1 MKEFSIQKVYKITL
15 FAWWYS
21 AILAIGMFVCFSFLF
36 NDTIFIEDPQ
46 FDFIF
51 LTAMELITL
60 CVIPFALRLFKFKWV
75 KMRIKKQGI
84 KGFLDLKEAQIAML
98 AGPLILNEIM
108 YLLSW
113 QVTHFYLAVILFLC
127 MIFIYPSQEKLINEL
142 DA

>member
-1 MKEFSIQKVYKITL
+1 MKEYSIQKVYKTAL

-46 FDFIF
+46 LDFIF

-75 KMRIKKQGI
+75 KKRIKKQGT
-84 KGFLDLKEAQIAML
+84 KGLLDLKASQILML
-98 AGPLILNEIM
+98 SGPMILNAMM
-108 YLLSW
+108 YFLTR
-113 QVTHFYLAVILFLC
+113 QVAHFYLAVILFLC
-127 MIFIYPSQEKLINEL
+127 MIFIYPSQEKLVNEL
-142 DA
+142 EA

>member
-1 MKEFSIQKVYKITL
+1 MKDFNIQKVYKTTL
-15 FAWWYS
+15 FAWWYI
-21 AILAIGMFVCFSFLF
+21 AILAIGLFVLFSFLF

-75 KMRIKKQGI
+75 KKRIKKQGI

-98 AGPLILNEIM
+98 ACPLILNEGAYFITM
-108 YLLSW
+108 

-127 MIFIYPSQEKLINEL
+127 MIFIYPSQEKLVNEL
-142 DA
+142 EA